1 MAIKNILVQLVPYIQ
16 EDALIELAA
25 GLAKTH
31 GAQLSGLCVL
41 PLTQIPGFARAYV
54 TDEMLAQQRQ
64 QSEDAV
70 AEVKSAFLAAAEAQG
85 APADWVQVDG
95 DPRAIAIRHSRC
107 ADLIMVSQSQP
118 GRPTGNGYDL
128 AEELLLTTGRPVLAV
143 PYVGKYPTAGSLVM
157 VAWKGSREATRA
169 VHDALPI
176 LERAKRVIVFSVNP
190 NDTEQI
196 SSAEITAHLV
206 LHGVK
211 AEAHHTVAPDLEVG
225 DALLS
230 SISDYGAD
238 MLVMGAYGH
247 SRLRE
252 FALGG
257 ATRHLLQHMTAPVLM
272 SH

>member
-1 MAIKNILVQLVPYIQ
+1 MAIKNILVQLVPYVQ

-25 GLAKTH
+25 GLANTH
-31 GAQLSGLCVL
+31 GAKLSGLCVL

-54 TDEMLAQQRQ
+54 TDEMMAQQRR
-64 QSEDAV
+64 QSVEAV
-70 AEVKSAFLAAAEAQG
+70 EGVKSAFVAAAEAQG
-85 APADWVQVDG
+85 VPSDWVQANG
-95 DPRAIAIRHSRC
+95 DPRAIAIQRSRC

-128 AEELLLTTGRPVLAV
+128 AEELVLTSGRPVLAV
-143 PYVGKYPTAGSLVM
+143 PYVGSYPTAGSLVM
-157 VAWKGSREATRA
+157 VAWNGTREATRA

-176 LERAKRVIVFSVNP
+176 LAEAKRVIVFGVNP
-190 NDTEQI
+190 QETEQI
-196 SSAEITAHLV
+196 ASAEITEHLI

-230 SISDYGAD
+230 SISDYGVD

-257 ATRHLLQHMTAPVLM
+257 ATRHLLRHMTAPVLM